1 MTTISGTN
9 GYASSNGWVALTNP
23 WGSNALQY
31 GKDYA
36 ISANYDPNNLANGLT
51 FNWSYPK
58 NNLPWTAIKAYPDV
72 GFGASPW
79 GRGQSDPMHVF
90 PIQVEDLKS
99 LKMDYDV
106 TYGGDKNGY
115 NVSYDIWFTSQPNG
129 DVSTVTTELMIWLH
143 KGGVNAFGKLMGTY
157 SDENF
162 SGKIYYHAPS
172 YIAIIS
178 DTDLTSGQ
186 IDLTT
191 VVNKLVNMGLMSS
204 DEYLANIQFG
214 AEVVEGAGSL
224 TINNLGYDVVSVD
237 SDGQE
242 IHQTIT
248 GLGVEGFSEVE
259 GTSGNDY
266 FSGDSLDNVIH
277 AGAGNDDIQPGKG
290 NDTIYAGA
298 GNDKIFAGEGNDL
311 VYGDDGNDTISGNA
325 GDDELHG
332 GAGDDIFLDTE
343 GANKMFGEDGNDAF
357 YLSSAKDA
365 QRIDGGDGKD
375 SISTGSGNDILH
387 GGLGD
392 DTIKSA
398 AGDDIIWGEDGVDSI
413 QGGDGKDVIWGGS
426 GNDKVEGGAGNDVL
440 FGEDGVDVMS
450 GGEGDDEVYGGDGND
465 TMSGDTGND
474 LMHSGAGNDVL
485 YGNDGNDIVIG
496 GEGDD
501 LVRGGNGDD
510 EVYGDAGNDTL
521 YGDAGNDKIFAHVG
535 DDKLYGGDGNDI
547 MGGGEGND
555 VLYGDGG
562 NDMFFLSAGVDTING
577 GLGKDQYKFTKD
589 GLDGVDTIYFK
600 LSEGDWLDFTLI
612 IDQKIDVTTKNINEF
627 LKATQVGNDTVISVD
642 VDGAAN
648 GMKFTDAAVLVGGHD
663 VDVTAWMKSGN
674 IVA

>member
-36 ISANYDPNNLANGLT
+36 ISANYDPQNLANGIT

-90 PIQVEDLKS
+90 PIQVDDLKT
-99 LKMDYDV
+99 LDMAYDV

-115 NVSYDIWFTSQPNG
+115 NVSYDIWFTSEPNG
-129 DVSTVTTELMIWLH
+129 NKSTVTTELMLWLH
-143 KGGVNAFGKLMGTY
+143 KGGVNAHGKLMGTY

-162 SGKIYYHAPS
+162 TGKIYKKDT

-178 DTDLTSGQ
+178 DTELTSGV
-186 IDLTT
+186 IDLTAI
-191 VVNKLVNMGLMSS
+191 VQHLVKAGLMSS
-204 DEYLANIQFG
+204 SEYLANIQFG
-214 AEVVEGAGSL
+214 AEVVEGTGSL
-224 TINNLGYDVVSVD
+224 TINNLGYDVVSVN

-290 NDTIYAGA
+290 NDTVYAGT
-298 GNDKIFAGEGNDL
+298 GNDKIFAGDGNDL

-325 GDDELHG
+325 GNDELHG

-343 GANKMFGEDGNDAF
+343 GSNKMFGDDGNDAF
-357 YLSSAKDA
+357 YLSGSKEA
-365 QRIDGGDGKD
+365 QRINGGAGND

-387 GGLGD
+387 GDAGD
-392 DTIKSA
+392 DNIQAA
-398 AGDDIIWGEDGVDSI
+398 AGDDIIWGDDGADALY
-413 QGGDGKDVIWGGS
+413 GGDGKDVIWGGA
-426 GNDKVEGGAGNDVL
+426 GNDKIEGGAGNDVL
-440 FGEDGVDVMS
+440 FGEAGVDVLS
-450 GGEGDDEVYGGDGND
+450 GGDGDDEVYGGDGND
-465 TMSGDTGND
+465 TINGNAGDD
-474 LMHSGAGNDVL
+474 LMHGGAGNDYL
-485 YGNDGNDIVIG
+485 NGGDGNDIVIG
-496 GEGDD
+496 GDGDD
-501 LVRGGNGDD
+501 SVYGGEGND
-510 EVYGDAGNDTL
+510 EVYGGAGHDSLFGNV
-521 YGDAGNDKIFAHVG
+521 GNDKIFGHAG
-535 DDKLYGGDGNDI
+535 NDKLYGGDGDDI
-547 MGGGEGND
+547 MGGGEGD
-555 VLYGDGG
+555 DFLYGENG
-562 NDMFFLSAGVDTING
+562 NDMLFLSAGVDTLYG
-577 GLGKDQYKFTKD
+577 GAGKDQFKFTKE
-589 GLDGVDTIYFK
+589 GMDGVDKIYFK
-600 LSEGDWLDFTLI
+600 LSEGDRLDFTLI
-612 IDQKIDVTTKNINEF
+612 IDQKIDVTTKNINDF
-627 LKATQVGNDTVISVD
+627 LKATQVGNNTVISVD

-648 GMKFTDAAVLVGGHD
+648 GTKFTDAAVLVGGHD